1 MNLPTR
7 DTGLYRLAPP
17 SFLTGVARI
26 LDFGGFLNEHDAV
39 PAATRARV
47 RDAEA
52 IHSDWA
58 AVGACL
64 QHAMTMDKARTEIRD
79 REQ

>member
-7 DTGLYRLAPP
+7 NTRLYRPT
-17 SFLTGVARI
+17 FLTGVARI

-47 RDAEA
+47 RDTEA
-52 IHSDWA
+52 IRADWA
-58 AVGACL
+58 AVGVYL
-64 QHAMTMDKARTEIRD
+64 QRAMTMDKARTEIRD